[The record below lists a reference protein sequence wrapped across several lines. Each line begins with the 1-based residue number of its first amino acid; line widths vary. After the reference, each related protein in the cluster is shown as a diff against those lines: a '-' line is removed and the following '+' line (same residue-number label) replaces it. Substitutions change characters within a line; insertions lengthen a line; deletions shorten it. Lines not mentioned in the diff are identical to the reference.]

1 MWVSN
6 ILTNSTIYKS
16 KFRVLFNKSRSFSQ
30 VDNLTVWIGQHSR
43 ADPWEST
50 TDEEPKIVQGRQIAR
65 VLRLVPV
72 GRQLQLEV
80 LVDDKV
86 GDGLTDAPVGR
97 WHAAPK
103 PQNSLRAK
111 IRNLSKTRLLSHA
124 TTNRTVTAKFSLSK
138 LVFPEKNLIW
148 QLLPSENT
156 EHRFAPENCDSW
168 QSRANTMLTP
178 LTKGRFR
185 QG

>member
-16 KFRVLFNKSRSFSQ
+16 KFRVLLKKSRSFSQ

-50 TDEEPKIVQGRQIAR
+50 TEEEPKIVQGRQIAR

-111 IRNLSKTRLLSHA
+111 IRNLIKTHV
-124 TTNRTVTAKFSLSK
+124 TTNRTVTATFSLSK
-138 LVFPEKNLIW
+138 LVFTEKTDLAVAPW
-148 QLLPSENT
+148 RKYRTQVCPRKLRQLAIT
-156 EHRFAPENCDSW
+156 GKH
-168 QSRANTMLTP
+168 
-178 LTKGRFR
+178 
-185 QG
+185 